1 MADINEEFPTLD
13 DLIPDNDALPQPSP
27 RTHGKFD
34 DHVDD
39 DALALATE
47 REEVALGLKDYVP
60 DDVPDATD
68 PLPEEAA
75 PEADLAQ
82 RGLLGD
88 PDGT

>member
-1 MADINEEFPTLD
+1 MADIDEEFPTLD
-13 DLIPDNDALPQPSP
+13 DLNPDNDALPRPS
-27 RTHGKFD
+27 RATHGKSD

-60 DDVPDATD
+60 DDVPPATD
-68 PLPEEAA
+68 PLPEESS

-82 RGLLGD
+82 RGLLHD
-88 PDGT
+88 SDDS

>member
-13 DLIPDNDALPQPSP
+13 DLNPDNDALPQPSP
-27 RTHGKFD
+27 RTHGKSD

-47 REEVALGLKDYVP
+47 REEVALGLKNYVP

-75 PEADLAQ
+75 PDADLAQ